1 MDLGKVDKTALKSI
15 IREILKEDIS
25 IFKDVIE
32 EILVENQVIT
42 SKKEGERRK
51 MLEKMVSDDFDK
63 YDDTFKAL
71 A

>member
-1 MDLGKVDKTALKSI
+1 MDLGKIDRVTLKSI
-15 IREILKEDIS
+15 IKEILKEDVDM
-25 IFKDVIE
+25 FKDVIK

-42 SKKEGERRK
+42 SKEQASRREKLIK
-51 MLEKMVSDDFDK
+51 MISEDFDK